1 MRMDDIDVC
10 YMVRFSKHEMP
21 VFTGNYPVSTRWVIF
36 FAELNLIWME
46 LKIFVVTNDL
56 FCISGGFAH
65 LCICDFAMNIIIN
78 VMHDIDGEVHTTPI
92 VTPYTTTPICKLKRK
107 TKSVKAFMIQI
118 KKYFIVT
125 YVEFTLIAISFS
137 TSLKIN
143 SEFADSIPS
152 LITVR
157 HFCAIP

>member
-78 VMHDIDGEVHTTPI
+78 VMHDIDSEVHTTPI
-92 VTPYTTTPICKLKRK
+92 VTLLY
-107 TKSVKAFMIQI
+107 MQI
-118 KKYFIVT
+118 KEKNKKSESIYDSNKKN
-125 YVEFTLIAISFS
+125 ISS
-137 TSLKIN
+137 
-143 SEFADSIPS
+143 
-152 LITVR
+152 
-157 HFCAIP
+157 